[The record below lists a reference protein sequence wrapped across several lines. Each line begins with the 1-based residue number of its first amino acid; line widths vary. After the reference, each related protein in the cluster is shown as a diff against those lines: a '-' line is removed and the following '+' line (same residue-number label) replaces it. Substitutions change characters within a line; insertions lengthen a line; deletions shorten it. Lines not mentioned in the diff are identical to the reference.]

1 MNEFLRYIRDNDL
14 THQQFADMCGV
25 DRSTVTKWIKG
36 SRSPSPKA
44 VRIISQKTKGEV
56 ASTEASASD
65 PYHKRLMLA
74 LLKNGL
80 TIRDGAKKMRMSRNT
95 LAKYAKGEEVPSA
108 RTRERIHKFLDVK

>member
-44 VRIISQKTKGEV
+44 VQVISKKTKGEV
-56 ASTEASASD
+56 ASTEASATD

-80 TIRDGAKKMRMSRNT
+80 TIRDGAARLRISRNT
-95 LAKYAKGEEVPSA
+95 LAHYVKGKAEPSVK
-108 RTRERIHKFLDVK
+108 TRERIYKSLGVK

>member
-14 THQQFADMCGV
+14 THQQFAAMCGV
-25 DRSTVTKWIKG
+25 DRSTVTKWISG

-80 TIRDGAKKMRMSRNT
+80 TIRDAQDSVAAGRGR
-95 LAKYAKGEEVPSA
+95 P
-108 RTRERIHKFLDVK
+108 